1 MWKTNT
7 ALNILNSQ
15 VLERQIRTRD
25 GATAQTNF
33 AVQSLDRKYIQSL
46 GDLRGRVV
54 R

>member
-7 ALNILNSQ
+7 ALSILNLQ

-25 GATAQTNF
+25 GATVQTNF